1 LINSNAE
8 QKTALLLRRMSDTNY
23 MIADSDKKR
32 CLSLQKKINLY
43 RRANCVGSFGKEVEL
58 LKKTWLE
65 LPEVVLVYAG
75 DLKLNAYSVLKR
87 IKEVTPEIKVV
98 FYSEENHYALD
109 AYEKGADYFLPLPVD
124 DITVGKLVF
133 RYMGNRITV

>member
-1 LINSNAE
+1 
-8 QKTALLLRRMSDTNY
+8 MSDTDY
-23 MIADSDKKR
+23 MIADCDKKR

-58 LKKTWLE
+58 LEKTWLE

-98 FYSEENHYALD
+98 FYSEQNDYALD
-109 AYEKGADYFLPLPVD
+109 AYEKGADYFLALPAD

-133 RYMGNRITV
+133 RYMRNKISF